1 MGVTVSAIQ
10 LPGALASIESS
21 AAGATV
27 VEERGAETRSTFPFF
42 TLSTIFHVLSAG
54 AYSCLTKTPE
64 YREIKGD
71 HGTRRASISMPQSF
85 TAEDEGAG
93 LVSGQSGGATSSL
106 VSRTI
111 AMIKANLPFTF
122 AVAWVFVATPVRGKN
137 GGI

>member
-1 MGVTVSAIQ
+1 MGVAVNAIQ

-42 TLSTIFHVLSAG
+42 TLSTVFHVLSAG

-71 HGTRRASISMPQSF
+71 RGTRRASISMSQSF

-93 LVSGQSGGATSSL
+93 LVSGQSRGATLLMRRPVLSL
-106 VSRTI
+106 GPLR
-111 AMIKANLPFTF
+111 
-122 AVAWVFVATPVRGKN
+122 
-137 GGI
+137 

>member
-1 MGVTVSAIQ
+1 MGVAVSAIQ

-42 TLSTIFHVLSAG
+42 TLSTVFHVFSTG

-85 TAEDEGAG
+85 TAEDEAG
-93 LVSGQSGGATSSL
+93 LVSGQSRGATSSL

-111 AMIKANLPFTF
+111 AMVKANLPFTF